1 MGKNFLSTEIAGLLE
16 VGKKKAIDFHSGKNG
31 PFPRFA
37 WEMGIFLPDIE
48 ISMAGF
54 QRHGLHSG
62 TGTMVE
68 VEIHTNQNATW
79 FTVVQKCSGLPV

>member
-1 MGKNFLSTEIAGLLE
+1 MGT
-16 VGKKKAIDFHSGKNG
+16 
-31 PFPRFA
+31 
-37 WEMGIFLPDIE
+37 FLPDIE

-68 VEIHTNQNATW
+68 GEIHANQIASW